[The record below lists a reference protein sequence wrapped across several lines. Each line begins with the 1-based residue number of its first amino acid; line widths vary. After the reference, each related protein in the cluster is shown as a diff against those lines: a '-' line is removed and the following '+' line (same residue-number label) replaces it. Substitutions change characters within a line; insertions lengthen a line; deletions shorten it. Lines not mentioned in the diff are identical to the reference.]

1 MKAYD
6 MSRYKRVIGT
16 DGRISGSWVV
26 LQGRQPRDGE
36 QQEYIVSPIDVTIY
50 DESRSFGRV
59 LYPSDLTAWVC
70 EDGSVSLAKHRI
82 AERIRPEVEEVWDE
96 MVELLELIM
105 RAFIDGP
112 REAVTES
119 PDSGRE
125 ADQ

>member
-70 EDGSVSLAKHRI
+70 EDGSVSLAKHGI

-96 MVELLELIM
+96 MVELLGRIAQ
-105 RAFIDGP
+105 AFIEGP
-112 REAVTES
+112 REPVPAS
-119 PDSGRE
+119 PDYGS
-125 ADQ
+125 DQ